1 MNMHRRH
8 LAMAGAL
15 PCADGKFI
23 QMHSGQ
29 PGRFQRAMELFGLDD
44 RVPAVPPLEERN
56 VKCSDEERQV
66 LESGIPAALLTK
78 TRDEWLRIFRKNDI
92 SAMEVDPPGV
102 AMFDAQVQF
111 SKLVADI
118 DDPVLG
124 AIKVVGPVL
133 KYHQIPTGPLRP
145 APRLGEHNPELAS
158 GLWKTRLGDPSAAS
172 DPGASLKHPLQGV
185 KIVDFGTYF
194 AGPYASKL
202 LADVGAEVIKVE
214 ALTGD
219 ILRPTSL
226 AFRAAQRGK
235 RSLAL
240 DLKSPK
246 GLEIARQLIA
256 WADIVTHN
264 FRAGVAERLGV
275 GFEDARKINPRVV
288 YMHSTGFGSTGP
300 RADEP
305 CFAPLLSGVCGLLV
319 QAAGEGNPPLQSVSN
334 EDHHN
339 GSLGAI
345 GLLMALHYRDRTG
358 KALSLES
365 SLLGSTLFVTSEL
378 VMRADHTPIFRF
390 NLDRDQTGLGPL
402 CRIYRAAD
410 EKWIA
415 LVVASPKEWKA
426 LCEVRGLEGLSR
438 NERFVDAVARSENG
452 VALAL
457 ELEAWFAAHPAADAV
472 AELRAR
478 SVPAELIRP
487 STRESFFFDAE
498 NIRAGRV
505 SILNHPQH
513 GELRDPCG
521 AIRFSDMQCVVQRT
535 APLIGEHSRDV
546 LSMLGFSPSET
557 EALRA
562 EKVVTWPKEAVNG

>member
-1 MNMHRRH
+1 M
-8 LAMAGAL
+8 L
-15 PCADGKFI
+15 
-23 QMHSGQ
+23 
-29 PGRFQRAMELFGLDD
+29 
-44 RVPAVPPLEERN
+44 
-56 VKCSDEERQV
+56 
-66 LESGIPAALLTK
+66 
-78 TRDEWLRIFRKNDI
+78 
-92 SAMEVDPPGV
+92 AMEVLVCTCVTIGARGDTSCRTRFRV
-102 AMFDAQVQF
+102 FDKERLMSTLTTHPSTESATTNSRIDAAAGLLARYGLVVVIGWIGALKFTSFEANGIQP
-111 SKLVADI
+111 LVANSPMMNWLYTI
-118 DDPVLG
+118 FSVQTFSSLLG
-124 AIKVVGPVL
+124 VVEITVALLIAIKPV
-133 KYHQIPTGPLRP
+133 
-145 APRLGEHNPELAS
+145 APKL
-158 GLWKTRLGDPSAAS
+158 SA
-172 DPGASLKHPLQGV
+172 
-185 KIVDFGTYF
+185 I
-194 AGPYASKL
+194 
-202 LADVGAEVIKVE
+202 
-214 ALTGD
+214 
-219 ILRPTSL
+219 
-226 AFRAAQRGK
+226 
-235 RSLAL
+235 
-240 DLKSPK
+240 
-246 GLEIARQLIA
+246 
-256 WADIVTHN
+256 
-264 FRAGVAERLGV
+264 
-275 GFEDARKINPRVV
+275 
-288 YMHSTGFGSTGP
+288 
-300 RADEP
+300 
-305 CFAPLLSGVCGLLV
+305 
-319 QAAGEGNPPLQSVSN
+319 
-334 EDHHN
+334 